1 MSPDQPV
8 AEETIVRNAKYQIT
22 RRKEDGFHLI
32 RITGRYADEMLDDLR
47 TKVFLYKTNYGVDTS
62 LLSGV
67 TALFAREIVDT
78 AQAFS
83 AGERRLV
90 LISPPDTLRSLIN
103 SRTGKPS
110 VEVVLSEDKLRK
122 PAPVEGDP
130 SANAFKELGR
140 IRKEFQTNRHWQFID
155 REGVWICPFCGVLQ
169 SEVRLTSPLSIPDAV
184 IEKAYKHL
192 WSRCGS
198 FKPSSQ
204 VLRPLNQLQETLRR
218 ANEDKMVVTKQK
230 MDKME
235 TELATLKGK
244 ATEMEDSVKRASER
258 QRRLLPTKAPEVAG
272 AEIDLVYRPAD
283 VVSGDFYDFV
293 ALDDGKIA
301 FLIGDVSGHGIEAGI
316 LMGMAK
322 KVLSIRL
329 QDFSDPKE
337 AVVRANED
345 IDRDLGRVNFVT
357 AFVAIYDPARRVLHC
372 IRAGHNPP
380 LLFNPA
386 RQERCV
392 QLKPGGLGLGIMSE
406 SSFEPTIQPL
416 DVEIL
421 PGDVLLLYTDG
432 LAEARDE
439 EGEQFGT
446 DRMTQILGSS
456 YGLSSALIL
465 SNLAHALDDF
475 AGHRVSED
483 DITAVCVRFQ

>member
-1 MSPDQPV
+1 MSPDEAV
-8 AEETIVRNAKYQIT
+8 GEETIVRNAKYHIT
-22 RRKEDGFHLI
+22 RRKEEEFHLI
-32 RITGRYADEMLDDLR
+32 RITGKYGDEMLDDLR

-62 LLSGV
+62 RLAGM
-67 TALFAREIVDT
+67 TPLFAREIADT
-78 AQAFS
+78 AQAFR

-90 LISPPDTLRSLIN
+90 LISPPDTLRSLLN
-103 SRTGKPS
+103 MRTGKNP

-122 PAPVEGDP
+122 APSAGGDP
-130 SANAFKELGR
+130 SANAFKELER

-155 REGVWICPFCGVLQ
+155 REGYWICPFCGVLQ
-169 SEVRLTSPLSIPDAV
+169 TDFRLTSPLSIPSSV

-204 VLRPLNQLQETLRR
+204 VLRPLNLLQETLRR
-218 ANEDKMVVTKQK
+218 TNEDKMVVPKQK

-235 TELATLKGK
+235 SELAELKGK
-244 ATEMEDSVKRASER
+244 ASEMEDSVKRASER

-272 AEIDLVYRPAD
+272 AEIDLVYRPAA

-293 ALDDGKIA
+293 PLEGGKVA

-329 QDFSDPKE
+329 QDYADAKE

-345 IDRDLGRVNFVT
+345 VDRDLGRVNFVT
-357 AFVAIYDPARRVLHC
+357 AFVAIFDPTRRVLSC

-386 RQERCV
+386 RQDRCI

-406 SSFEPTIQPL
+406 ASFAPTIQPM
-416 DVEIL
+416 EISIQS
-421 PGDVLLLYTDG
+421 GDILLLYTDG
-432 LAEARDE
+432 LVEARDE
-439 EGEQFGT
+439 AGEQFGIERTT
-446 DRMTQILGSS
+446 DIMGTS

-475 AGHRVSED
+475 AGDRVSED

>member
-1 MSPDQPV
+1 MSPDESV

-22 RRKEDGFHLI
+22 RRKEDEFHLI
-32 RITGRYADEMLDDLR
+32 RITGRYGDEMLDDLR

-62 LLSGV
+62 RLVGV
-67 TALFAREIVDT
+67 TPLFAREIADT
-78 AQAFS
+78 ALAFS

-90 LISPPDTLRSLIN
+90 LISPPDTLRSLLN
-103 SRTGKPS
+103 SRTGKNP

-122 PAPVEGDP
+122 PKVAGEDP
-130 SANAFKELGR
+130 SANAFKELER

-155 REGVWICPFCGVLQ
+155 REGYWICPFCGQLQ
-169 SEVRLTSPLSIPDAV
+169 AEVRLTSPLSIPGTV

-192 WSRCGS
+192 WSRCSS
-198 FKPSSQ
+198 FKPSSH
-204 VLRPLNQLQETLRR
+204 VLKPLNALQETLRR
-218 ANEDKMVVTKQK
+218 TNEDKMVVTKTK
-230 MDKME
+230 LDKME
-235 TELATLKGK
+235 NELAALKGK

-293 ALDDGKIA
+293 PLDDDKIA

-357 AFVAIYDPARRVLHC
+357 AFVAIYDPKLRVLRC

-406 SSFEPTIQPL
+406 SSFEPTIQPM
-416 DVEIL
+416 DVEIM

-483 DITAVCVRFQ
+483 DITAVCVRFL